1 MLENILQLT
10 AVVVVFVLVLAG
22 TYYVTKWIAKSGMI
36 QSQSRNIKV
45 IETFKITNGKYIQI
59 IQLGKKYYSIGVTKD
74 QITFLTPLDE
84 AQLDFSEEV
93 RNGQKVSFKELLDK
107 LNKNKK
113 ENKKRLVF
121 MKTQKKA
128 HQVSVRVVILLAML
142 CILTFFCSATIYVHA
157 APVSSKSDISEASGS
172 SKGEVQD
179 PDSPQ
184 DFQFN
189 LTSNAGSSSLSASMK
204 MILVLTLLS
213 LAPFL
218 LVMVTSCTRIIVV
231 LHFVRSAL
239 GTQTSP
245 PNQVLIGIALFLTL
259 FIMAPVMTQI
269 NKDCIQ
275 PYDKGK
281 LTQEEALNAGLK
293 PIRKFMFEQTN
304 RKDIRLFMEIEKQ
317 SNDVSIEKED
327 EIPTLVLI
335 PAFMISELRIAFIIG
350 FLIYLPFIVIDMVV
364 ASTLMSMGMMMLP
377 PTTIS
382 MPFKILLFVLAD
394 GWNLVIGQLVKT
406 FY

>member
-1 MLENILQLT
+1 M
-10 AVVVVFVLVLAG
+10 
-22 TYYVTKWIAKSGMI
+22 
-36 QSQSRNIKV
+36 
-45 IETFKITNGKYIQI
+45 
-59 IQLGKKYYSIGVTKD
+59 
-74 QITFLTPLDE
+74 
-84 AQLDFSEEV
+84 
-93 RNGQKVSFKELLDK
+93 
-107 LNKNKK
+107 
-113 ENKKRLVF
+113 
-121 MKTQKKA
+121 
-128 HQVSVRVVILLAML
+128 
-142 CILTFFCSATIYVHA
+142 HA

-189 LTSNAGSSSLSASMK
+189 ITSNAGSSSLSASMK

-218 LVMVTSCTRIIVV
+218 LVMVTSFTRIIVV